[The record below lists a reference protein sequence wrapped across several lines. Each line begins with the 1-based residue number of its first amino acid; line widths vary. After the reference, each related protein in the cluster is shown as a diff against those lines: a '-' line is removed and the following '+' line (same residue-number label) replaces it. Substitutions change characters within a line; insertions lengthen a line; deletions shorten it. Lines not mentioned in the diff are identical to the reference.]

1 MTRFIKITSVFI
13 LAVSLASTATAD
25 VEYPEREI
33 QLIVPTSAGG
43 GSDKTAR
50 VYAKFVTE
58 YLGQPVVV
66 VNRPGGG
73 GAIGITAVLN
83 AKPDGYTMG
92 QLMLPEIVS
101 RQFDNP
107 TAQFGADSFDYIGK
121 SGIDNHIFAVRNDS
135 KLQTYQDMV
144 AFAKAN
150 PGNLSCGV
158 TGVGGG
164 PQLASLRWQK
174 LAGVEL
180 NLVSFKGGGQI
191 RGALLGGHIDMLC
204 ANTGAVSK
212 VLKEVRILALSADE
226 THPKFPNVPT
236 LKSFGIDLA
245 VGTER
250 ILAMPKGTPAKI
262 LEKLRVAHQKTL
274 ANPEYQKA
282 AKKAKVTIDMAS
294 PEKIAQK
301 LKSEE
306 NDYRALWAASPW
318 IQDR

>member
-1 MTRFIKITSVFI
+1 MTRFIRIASVFV
-13 LAVSLASTATAD
+13 LALSLAGTASA
-25 VEYPEREI
+25 EYPEREI

-43 GSDKTAR
+43 GSDRTAR
-50 VYAKFVTE
+50 VYAKFVKE
-58 YLGQPVVV
+58 YLGKPVVV

-73 GAIGITAVLN
+73 GAIGISAVLN

-92 QLMLPEIVS
+92 QLMLPEVVS

-107 TAQFGADSFDYIGK
+107 TAKFGADSFEYIGK

-150 PGNLSCGV
+150 PGKLSCGV

-174 LAGVEL
+174 LAGVKL
-180 NLVSFKGGGQI
+180 NLVSFKGGAQI
-191 RGALLGGHIDMLC
+191 RGALLGGHIDILC

-212 VLKEVRILALSADE
+212 VLKKVRILALSADKP
-226 THPKFPNVPT
+226 HPKYPNVPT
-236 LKSFGIDLA
+236 LKSLGINLF

-262 LEKLRVAHQKTL
+262 LAKLRAAHQKTL
-274 ANPEYQKA
+274 ANPKYRKA
-282 AKKAKVTIDMAS
+282 AKKAKVTIDKAS
-294 PEKIAQK
+294 PETIAQK

-306 NDYRALWAASPW
+306 NDYRALWAESPW
-318 IQDR
+318 VKDR

>member
-1 MTRFIKITSVFI
+1 MTRFIRIASVFV
-13 LAVSLASTATAD
+13 LALSLAGTASA
-25 VEYPEREI
+25 EYPEREI

-43 GSDKTAR
+43 GSDRTAR
-50 VYAKFVTE
+50 VYAKFVKE
-58 YLGQPVVV
+58 YLGKPVVV

-92 QLMLPEIVS
+92 QLMLPEVVS

-107 TAQFGADSFDYIGK
+107 TAKFGADSFEYIGK

-150 PGNLSCGV
+150 PGKLSCGV

-174 LAGVEL
+174 LAGVKL
-180 NLVSFKGGGQI
+180 NLVSFKGGAQI
-191 RGALLGGHIDMLC
+191 RGALLGGHIDILC

-212 VLKEVRILALSADE
+212 VLKKVRILALSADKP
-226 THPKFPNVPT
+226 HPKYPNVPT
-236 LKSFGIDLA
+236 LKSLGINLF

-262 LEKLRVAHQKTL
+262 LAKLRAAHQKTL
-274 ANPEYQKA
+274 ANPKYRKA
-282 AKKAKVTIDMAS
+282 AKKAKVTIDKAS
-294 PEKIAQK
+294 PETVAQK

-306 NDYRALWAASPW
+306 NDYRALWADSPW
-318 IQDR
+318 VKDR

>member
-1 MTRFIKITSVFI
+1 MKRFIRLASVFVVT
-13 LAVSLASTATAD
+13 LSLAGVASA
-25 VEYPEREI
+25 EYPEREI

-50 VYAKFVTE
+50 VYAKFVKE
-58 YLGQPVVV
+58 YLGKTVVV
-66 VNRPGGG
+66 VNKPGGG
-73 GAIGITAVLN
+73 GAIGISAVLN

-92 QLMLPEIVS
+92 QLMLPEVVS
-101 RQFDNP
+101 KQFDLP
-107 TAQFGADSFDYIGK
+107 TVKFGAGSFDYIGK
-121 SGIDNHIFAVRNDS
+121 SGIDNHIFAVHNDS

-150 PGNLSCGV
+150 PGKLSCGV

-174 LAGVEL
+174 LAGVKL
-180 NLVSFKGGGQI
+180 NLVSFKGGSQI

-212 VLKEVRILALSADE
+212 VLKEVRILALSADKP
-226 THPKFPNVPT
+226 HPKYPNVPT
-236 LKSFGIDLA
+236 LKSLGINLV

-262 LEKLRVAHQKTL
+262 LAKLRAAHQKTL
-274 ANPEYQKA
+274 ANPKYREA
-282 AKKAKVTIDMAS
+282 AKKAKVTIDNAS
-294 PEKIAQK
+294 PDTVAQK

-306 NDYRALWAASPW
+306 NDYRALWAESPW
-318 IQDR
+318 VKDR

>member
-1 MTRFIKITSVFI
+1 MTRFIRIASVFV
-13 LAVSLASTATAD
+13 LALSLAGTASA
-25 VEYPEREI
+25 EYPEREI

-43 GSDKTAR
+43 GSDRTAR
-50 VYAKFVTE
+50 VYAKFVKE
-58 YLGQPVVV
+58 YLGKPVVV

-73 GAIGITAVLN
+73 GAIGISAVLN

-92 QLMLPEIVS
+92 QLMLPEVVS

-107 TAQFGADSFDYIGK
+107 TAKFGADSFEYIGK

-150 PGNLSCGV
+150 PGKLSCGV

-174 LAGVEL
+174 LAGVKL
-180 NLVSFKGGGQI
+180 NLVSFKGGAQI
-191 RGALLGGHIDMLC
+191 RGALLGGHIDILC

-212 VLKEVRILALSADE
+212 VLKKVRILALSADKP
-226 THPKFPNVPT
+226 HPKYPNVPT
-236 LKSFGIDLA
+236 LKSLGINLF

-262 LEKLRVAHQKTL
+262 LAKLRAAHQKTL
-274 ANPEYQKA
+274 ANPKYRKA
-282 AKKAKVTIDMAS
+282 AKKAKVTIDKAS
-294 PEKIAQK
+294 PETVAQK

-306 NDYRALWAASPW
+306 NDYRALWADSPW
-318 IQDR
+318 VKDR